1 MSHVDEVIH
10 LFFDIHHEQSPIL
23 SKEERLCLM
32 MAYIRSYVEKIKGD
46 INNSEEE
53 QSFLAALKSNDYQV
67 LSQIFLNYILP
78 PGTECITKFYGVY
91 LHKKKRGLQQCN

>member
-67 LSQIFLNYILP
+67 LSQIFSKLYFTTGDRMYHKILR
-78 PGTECITKFYGVY
+78 CISS
-91 LHKKKRGLQQCN
+91 